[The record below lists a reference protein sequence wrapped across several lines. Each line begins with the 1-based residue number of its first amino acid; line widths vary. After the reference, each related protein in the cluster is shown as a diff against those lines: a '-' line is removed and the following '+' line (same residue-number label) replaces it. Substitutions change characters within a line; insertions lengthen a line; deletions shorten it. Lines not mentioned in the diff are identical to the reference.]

1 MSPEIE
7 LLSPMGAEHPYV
19 AEFGWIAG
27 QGETQA
33 MPNAESMWR
42 LVQDGT
48 LTPATPVELTYDN
61 GQGLIFTRRV
71 SVDDRY
77 MFTVADTVTNNSAAP
92 VTLSPYGLVMRR
104 NVPRT
109 TYYWVVHEGFIG
121 VFNGTLDDPTYANL
135 GDNNGMRQFQSTGG
149 WLGITDKYWMAAV
162 VPPQS
167 EAFNATYKA
176 FDANGTKAYQ
186 SDFMMTPK
194 TVAPNG
200 SETVVHHFFAG
211 AKVVDIVDGY
221 ARTLGINRFDMAV
234 DWGWFNP
241 LTKWMFLALDYIYRF
256 VGNYGI
262 TILIFTVI
270 VKLLFFP
277 LANTSY
283 RAMSKMK
290 KLQPEMER
298 LRERYKDDKVKQ
310 QQELMT
316 LYQKEKVNPLAGC
329 MPMLIQIPVFF
340 SLYKVLLVTID
351 MRHAPFFG
359 WIRDLSAPEP
369 TSLFNLFGLL
379 PFAPPTFLMIGAL
392 LDPDGLYDVAADE
405 PQSAA
410 GRSGAG
416 EDVQLHADPVRLH
429 AGELPGRPRDLLD
442 VEQHPLDRAADLHH
456 EIDRHADRFSRSAAR
471 YGCTIEAGRTGG
483 ETRRPARL
491 NMRAHARYLPSSGD
505 RTRTA
510 ALREIL
516 RFCARGFRARPHPK
530 KPDGRNR
537 VCGPLQRGQIEPREC
552 ADRTQDSCARV
563 EHAGPHARDQFL
575 PLGRPPDAR
584 RPSRLR
590 LCARVE
596 GADPSA
602 GADLIF
608 EYLRGRPQLRRVIL
622 LVDSRRGL
630 LENDVEVMTLLDR
643 AAVSYQTHPDQ
654 DGQAEAGRAR
664 RDRCACGRRIAQA
677 RCRSPGPDRDIG
689 ADR

>member
-1 MSPEIE
+1 MQQEQAKLAEKQKTEMPVAPGSTQPTPGVSAPQSAPGVVPRAEALAQSSARARIETPTVDGSINLTGARFDDLRLRQYRETPDPTSPEIE
-7 LLSPMGAEHPYV
+7 LLSPMAAEHPYV

-27 QGETQA
+27 QGETQP

-48 LTPATPVELTYDN
+48 LTPTTPVELTYDN

-77 MFTVADTVTNNSAAP
+77 MFTVSDTLTNNSATP
-92 VTLSPYGLVMRR
+92 VTVSPYGLVMRR

-109 TYYWVVHEGFIG
+109 TYYWVVHEGFVG

-135 GDNNGMRQFQSTGG
+135 GDNNGMRTFESTGG

-167 EAFNATYKA
+167 EKFNATYKA
-176 FDANGTKAYQ
+176 FDANGAKAYQ
-186 SDFMMTPK
+186 SDFILASK
-194 TVAPNG
+194 TIAPNG

-211 AKVVDIVDGY
+211 AKVVDIVDDY

-241 LTKWMFLALDYIYRF
+241 LTKWMFLALDFIYRYI
-256 VGNYGI
+256 GNYGI

-298 LRERYKDDKVKQ
+298 LRERYKEDKVKQ
-310 QQELMT
+310 QQELMA

-329 MPMLIQIPVFF
+329 MPMVVQIPVFF

-379 PFAPPTFLMIGAL
+379 PFNPPAFLMIGAFSIL
-392 LDPDGLYDVAADE
+392 MGCTMWLQTNLNP
-405 PQSAA
+405 PP
-410 GRSGAG
+410 
-416 EDVQLHADPVRLH
+416 ADPVQAKMFSYMPILFVFML
-429 AGELPGRPRDLLD
+429 ANFPVGLVIYWTWNNILSIAQQIFIMKSTGTPIDF
-442 VEQHPLDRAADLHH
+442 
-456 EIDRHADRFSRSAAR
+456 IDRLRGMGGRIRRGEAA
-471 YGCTIEAGRTGG
+471 E
-483 ETRRPARL
+483 
-491 NMRAHARYLPSSGD
+491 
-505 RTRTA
+505 
-510 ALREIL
+510 
-516 RFCARGFRARPHPK
+516 
-530 KPDGRNR
+530 KP
-537 VCGPLQRGQIEPREC
+537 
-552 ADRTQDSCARV
+552 
-563 EHAGPHARDQFL
+563 AGP
-575 PLGRPPDAR
+575 PD
-584 RPSRLR
+584 
-590 LCARVE
+590 
-596 GADPSA
+596 
-602 GADLIF
+602 
-608 EYLRGRPQLRRVIL
+608 
-622 LVDSRRGL
+622 
-630 LENDVEVMTLLDR
+630 
-643 AAVSYQTHPDQ
+643 
-654 DGQAEAGRAR
+654 
-664 RDRCACGRRIAQA
+664 
-677 RCRSPGPDRDIG
+677 
-689 ADR
+689 

>member
-1 MSPEIE
+1 MNEQRNLFLAIVLMMAVLFGWQYLVAVPRMQEEQAKLADQKKTEMPLAPGVSSPQAVPSVVSRSDALGQSPSRATIETPTLDGSINLTGARFDDLRLRQYRETPDPSSPEIE
-7 LLSPMGAEHPYV
+7 LLSPMAAEHPYM

-27 QGETQA
+27 RGEAQTMPGADTMWQLAQG
-33 MPNAESMWR
+33 
-42 LVQDGT
+42 GT
-48 LTPATPVELTYDN
+48 LSPGNPIELTYDN
-61 GQGLIFTRRV
+61 GQGLTFTRRV
-71 SVDDRY
+71 SVDERY
-77 MFTVADTVTNNSAAP
+77 MFTVTDTVNNASAAP

-135 GDNNGMRQFQSTGG
+135 GDDNATRTFQSTGG

-167 EAFNATYKA
+167 DMFSATYKA

-186 SDFMMTPK
+186 SDFMLTPR
-194 TVAPNG
+194 TVTPNG

-211 AKVVDIVDGY
+211 AKVVDIVDDY
-221 ARTLGINRFDMAV
+221 AKTLGINRFDMAV

-256 VGNYGI
+256 VGNYGV

-298 LRERYKDDKVKQ
+298 LRERYKDDKVKM
-310 QQELMT
+310 QQELMQ

-379 PFAPPTFLMIGAL
+379 PFNPPAFLMIGAFSIL
-392 LDPDGLYDVAADE
+392 MGITMWLQTNLNP
-405 PQSAA
+405 PP
-410 GRSGAG
+410 
-416 EDVQLHADPVRLH
+416 ADPVQAKMFSYMPILFVFML
-429 AGELPGRPRDLLD
+429 ANFPVGLVIYWTWNNILSITQQIFIMKSTGTPIDF
-442 VEQHPLDRAADLHH
+442 LDRLRGMGGRLRRGEAA
-456 EIDRHADRFSRSAAR
+456 E
-471 YGCTIEAGRTGG
+471 
-483 ETRRPARL
+483 
-491 NMRAHARYLPSSGD
+491 
-505 RTRTA
+505 
-510 ALREIL
+510 
-516 RFCARGFRARPHPK
+516 
-530 KPDGRNR
+530 KP
-537 VCGPLQRGQIEPREC
+537 
-552 ADRTQDSCARV
+552 
-563 EHAGPHARDQFL
+563 AGP
-575 PLGRPPDAR
+575 PD
-584 RPSRLR
+584 
-590 LCARVE
+590 
-596 GADPSA
+596 
-602 GADLIF
+602 
-608 EYLRGRPQLRRVIL
+608 
-622 LVDSRRGL
+622 
-630 LENDVEVMTLLDR
+630 
-643 AAVSYQTHPDQ
+643 
-654 DGQAEAGRAR
+654 
-664 RDRCACGRRIAQA
+664 
-677 RCRSPGPDRDIG
+677 
-689 ADR
+689 